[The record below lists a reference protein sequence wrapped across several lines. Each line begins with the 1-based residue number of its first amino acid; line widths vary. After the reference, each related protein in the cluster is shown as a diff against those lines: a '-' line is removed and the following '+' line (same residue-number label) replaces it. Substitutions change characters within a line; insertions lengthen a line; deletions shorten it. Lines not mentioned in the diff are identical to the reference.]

1 MAPRPLPPC
10 NGTLVPRPVCQ
21 NGSSPSPLLE
31 VRTPI
36 AIAIW
41 GIMYLIT
48 CTVVINH
55 YVSNFLFRLVNSV
68 QKLLT
73 TYKVTHKINPKTQL
87 PTQAKG
93 YKKRCYSTAKTL
105 PALANSM
112 LPIVPVSVRFVWT
125 QCCCT
130 NGDCSKKFLWKLTR
144 EIWLFDLGKRE
155 GCRTINETKTC
166 SRDIKR
172 SAGNHSPIPPQASF
186 LSAPLCPWHRWPLVD
201 VKVHQAASQNRHG
214 KNTPGRKLTWN
225 LEMTRL
231 ENSDPL

>member
-1 MAPRPLPPC
+1 MAPRPPPKLAVTLPSPHHSTLPWHPAMAPRPLPQSWLSPSPTIAHYNGTVRWHPAMAPRPLPQSWSSPSPSNHGTLQWHPAMAPRPLPPC

-105 PALANSM
+105 PT
-112 LPIVPVSVRFVWT
+112 V
-125 QCCCT
+125 
-130 NGDCSKKFLWKLTR
+130 CSQLYL
-144 EIWLFDLGKRE
+144 
-155 GCRTINETKTC
+155 
-166 SRDIKR
+166 
-172 SAGNHSPIPPQASF
+172 
-186 LSAPLCPWHRWPLVD
+186 
-201 VKVHQAASQNRHG
+201 
-214 KNTPGRKLTWN
+214 
-225 LEMTRL
+225 
-231 ENSDPL
+231 